1 MIDKIFIYENKY
13 QQLCKDIFQVLNCN
27 SLWIMNLNNDVLN
40 MVVTDQS
47 IWGDY
52 WDKKYYLHDPTL
64 NTEYNNDDAMVNI
77 ESSDADAVWKISLG
91 TDCESFK
98 QCGFLYDLYKVFGVE
113 EFVSIEK
120 KIGTENYCFRFFT
133 KNNRFIF
140 MNKLLNDMIIIKY
153 FINLI
158 INKFQADLP
167 TQRVL
172 NTLRLEKN

>member
-1 MIDKIFIYENKY
+1 MKIDKLFIYENNY
-13 QQLCKDIFQVLNCN
+13 QQLCEDIFKVLNCN

-40 MVVTDQS
+40 IAVTDQS

-64 NTEYNNDDAMVNI
+64 NTESSNDN
-77 ESSDADAVWKISLG
+77 AVWKISLG

-98 QCGFLYDLYKVFGVE
+98 QCGFLYDLYKVFDVE

-120 KIGTENYCFRFFT
+120 KTGIENYCFRFFT

-140 MNKLLNDMIIIKY
+140 MNKLLNDMAIIKH
-153 FINLI
+153 FINLM
-158 INKFQADLP
+158 INKIQVDLP
-167 TQRVL
+167 TQRVI
-172 NTLRLEKN
+172 NTLSLKES